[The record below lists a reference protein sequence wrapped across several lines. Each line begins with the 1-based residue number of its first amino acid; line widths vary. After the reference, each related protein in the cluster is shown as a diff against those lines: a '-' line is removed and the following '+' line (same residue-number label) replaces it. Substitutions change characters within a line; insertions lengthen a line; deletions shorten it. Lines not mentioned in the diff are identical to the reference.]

1 MTTPP
6 KPEELKELANF
17 CWELSVSYA
26 LDFKGNERDKLR
38 RIHELL
44 AKLAEEELSK

>member
-1 MTTPP
+1 MNSTPQ
-6 KPEELKELANF
+6 ELKELA
-17 CWELSVSYA
+17 ELCDDLAVDWRWGFTA
-26 LDFKGNERDKLR
+26 NERIQLR